1 MILSNNSNLEI
12 NPGSVSKIITNNKV
26 RVTFNNVD
34 AIELDSLE
42 AEIVEVVEEVNI
54 YFFFANVV
62 NINFLI

>member
-42 AEIVEVVEEVNI
+42 AEIVEIVEK
-54 YFFFANVV
+54 V
-62 NINFLI
+62 NINFFC

>member
-12 NPGSVSKIITNNKV
+12 NPGSVSKIITNNKD

-42 AEIVEVVEEVNI
+42 AEIVEIVEK
-54 YFFFANVV
+54 V
-62 NINFLI
+62 NINFFC